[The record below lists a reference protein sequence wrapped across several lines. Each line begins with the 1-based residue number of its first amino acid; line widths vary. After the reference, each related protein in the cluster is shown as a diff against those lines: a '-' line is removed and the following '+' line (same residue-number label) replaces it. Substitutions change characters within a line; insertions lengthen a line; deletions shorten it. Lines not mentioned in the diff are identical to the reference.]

1 MATTLKRQGIGAWLA
16 LFAMLMIFVGPL
28 ISQSMPM
35 DHPMPM
41 GVGMGHEGMSHEN
54 MDHGDMAHAGCSDA
68 QRSVVHA
75 GMPGWAARK
84 AIAWPATCSGRSAVI
99 AACCS
104 TARRSPKTPAWRCSP
119 FPFATAPA
127 VAFPERGVRRLAGVS
142 GARTRAPPFLI
153 A

>member
-54 MDHGDMAHAGCSDA
+54 MDHGDMAHAGCSDT

-75 GMPGWAARK
+75 GMPGMGGEEGNRLASDVLW
-84 AIAWPATCSGRSAVI
+84 RSAVI

-119 FPFATAPA
+119 FPS
-127 VAFPERGVRRLAGVS
+127 RR
-142 GARTRAPPFLI
+142 RPPSLS
-153 A
+153 